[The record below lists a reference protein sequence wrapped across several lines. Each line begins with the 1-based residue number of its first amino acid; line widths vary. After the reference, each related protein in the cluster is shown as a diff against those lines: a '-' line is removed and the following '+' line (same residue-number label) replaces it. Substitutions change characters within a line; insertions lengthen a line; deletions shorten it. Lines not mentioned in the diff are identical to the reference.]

1 MYYIINIRPIFRFQS
16 LLEHHMPRKYKKS
29 IGEAL
34 QEPLLETLSL
44 KEATAIEPLTVGQAQ
59 GIWVKYKGKDKDK
72 KSDSLLEVYYLK
84 IEYQASKEPALKPGL
99 EELILKLRDAKPKDN
114 ICDLLRKFMDEK
126 ESHSGAELKSK
137 WRWIRCCI
145 NETLNFEAQQY
156 NQCQD
161 IDGSTV
167 FKEPDKNLLKK
178 IEGETTKNTF
188 FGQSSKGVTNPTA
201 DVLSQSKPTRS

>member
-1 MYYIINIRPIFRFQS
+1 MQS
-16 LLEHHMPRKYKKS
+16 NPK
-29 IGEAL
+29 
-34 QEPLLETLSL
+34 EPLLPYLSFND
-44 KEATAIEPLTVGQAQ
+44 ATAVKPLTVGQAQ
-59 GIWVKYKGKDKDK
+59 DIRVKYKDIDKK
-72 KSDSLLEVYYLK
+72 IKSDSLLEVYFLK
-84 IEYQASKEPALKPGL
+84 IEYQASNFPLLEPGL
-99 EELILKLRDAKPKDN
+99 NELISKLRVAKPTDN
-114 ICDLLRKFMDEK
+114 ICDLLRKFLDEK
-126 ESHSGAELKSK
+126 ESHSGPELKSQ
-137 WRWIRCCI
+137 WRWIRCCL

-201 DVLSQSKPTRS
+201 NVLSQSKPTRS